1 MPVDFAFI
9 DADKTGYLAYYE
21 ELVPRLS
28 DHGILVVDN
37 VLWSGRVMDPSVVDP
52 DTVALR
58 EFNARVVTDDRVEV
72 VMLSIGDGVTLVR
85 RR

>member
-1 MPVDFAFI
+1 M
-9 DADKTGYLAYYE
+9 
-21 ELVPRLS
+21 
-28 DHGILVVDN
+28 DN